1 MFMGPGSRLMKH
13 VWDTLIWDYELQ
25 ISCFLLYLLPKLEL
39 ALSIHVFAIG
49 ISLHFN
55 GDIDGYSS
63 RFDVLVLKTQFMFL
77 GQSLLICC
85 CYAGVPGKVHHVA
98 S

>member
-1 MFMGPGSRLMKH
+1 MGYFDLGLLVC
-13 VWDTLIWDYELQ
+13 VWQ
-25 ISCFLLYLLPKLEL
+25 IVTDFLLFIVFMLLPKLEL

-49 ISLHFN
+49 ISSHFN

-63 RFDVLVLKTQFMFL
+63 RFDVLVLKTQFMLL

>member
-1 MFMGPGSRLMKH
+1 MCVAKSYRFLAFYC
-13 VWDTLIWDYELQ
+13 IYAAAQ
-25 ISCFLLYLLPKLEL
+25 IG
-39 ALSIHVFAIG
+39 IHVFAIG
-49 ISLHFN
+49 ISSHFN
-55 GDIDGYSS
+55 GDIDGY
-63 RFDVLVLKTQFMFL
+63 RCGFDVLVLKTQFMFL